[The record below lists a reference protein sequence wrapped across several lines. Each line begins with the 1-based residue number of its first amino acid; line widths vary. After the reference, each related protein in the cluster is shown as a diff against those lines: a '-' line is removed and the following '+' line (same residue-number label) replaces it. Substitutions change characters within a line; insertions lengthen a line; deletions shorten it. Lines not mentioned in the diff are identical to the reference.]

1 MTLVLTEHCGFLLR
15 LTGYLVENIFFSVR
29 FRSFFNVL
37 KWSRGKS
44 KYNKC
49 LRWSFRPGASSRPE
63 HAGLVHVF
71 EMKFF
76 SSFLDEQDLEFYVH
90 PNHVNSLLQG
100 FFVTGVLLPELSVGF
115 FSPHPPSPGCCCCC
129 CWNEFPG
136 ADGVSKELIGVT
148 KRGPLL
154 HRPNWFCQE

>member
-1 MTLVLTEHCGFLLR
+1 MLKWERSFLAKAKICTFLMTLVLTEHCSFLLR

-49 LRWSFRPGASSRPE
+49 LRWSFRPGASSRPK

-71 EMKFF
+71 EIKFF

-115 FSPHPPSPGCCCCC
+115 FPLIHPAQAAAAAAAAGMNFLVPMA
-129 CWNEFPG
+129 WVRN
-136 ADGVSKELIGVT
+136 
-148 KRGPLL
+148 
-154 HRPNWFCQE
+154 